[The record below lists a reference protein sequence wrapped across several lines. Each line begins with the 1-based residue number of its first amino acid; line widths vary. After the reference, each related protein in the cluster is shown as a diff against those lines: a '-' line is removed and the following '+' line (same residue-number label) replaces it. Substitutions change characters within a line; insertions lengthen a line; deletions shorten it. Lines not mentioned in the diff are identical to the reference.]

1 MTTLKSAEICY
12 LLAFPDATQKAT
24 EPPQKIRGLKDA
36 PYFQAVDITVR
47 TLGQAQVEAGGVGI
61 SVTRQKY
68 DERVQVVEC
77 RFTLS
82 DVLSA
87 EANQQREAI
96 QKALTGML
104 VPREHQQSGLY

>member
-1 MTTLKSAEICY
+1 MLPAGLSRWGAKGH
-12 LLAFPDATQKAT
+12 
-24 EPPQKIRGLKDA
+24 EPPQKIHGLKDA

-47 TLGQAQVEAGGVGI
+47 TLGQAQVEAGGVGV

-68 DERVQVVEC
+68 DERIQMVDC

-82 DVLSA
+82 NVLSA

-104 VPREHQQSGLY
+104 VRANIRKVGCSRSTSSC